1 MPHNIC
7 SFIPVTKV
15 INDVLLKYDNYHVLF
30 IFVQLQFFIMS
41 KCEQCIIKQFN
52 SLKSLTTDE
61 LVRISKCKTS
71 MIIKK
76 GEVIFEEGE
85 MLNGVYCVKD
95 GICKLSKLSENGKD
109 QIVKMVVKGQLLG
122 QRSLI
127 SDESSNLQAVALNDM
142 EVCFIPKSEILKDLQ
157 NNSKFSFDV
166 LKEMAHD
173 LKEADDVIVNMA
185 QKHVR
190 QRLAETL
197 VYIHDTFG
205 TNPDGTLSILLS
217 REDFANIV
225 GTATES
231 AIRVLSQFKKDGLI
245 SSIGKQIK
253 IEDLSGLKRVE

>member
-1 MPHNIC
+1 MG
-7 SFIPVTKV
+7 
-15 INDVLLKYDNYHVLF
+15 
-30 IFVQLQFFIMS
+30 

-52 SLKSLTTDE
+52 SLKALTSDE

-71 MIIKK
+71 KTIKK
-76 GEVIFEEGE
+76 GEILFEEGE
-85 MLNGVYCVKD
+85 NINGVYCVKD

-109 QIVKMVVKGQLLG
+109 QIVKMVVKGQLIG
-122 QRSLI
+122 QRSLVT
-127 SDESSNLQAVALNDM
+127 DESSNLQATALNDM
-142 EVCFIPKSEILKDLQ
+142 EVCFIPKSEIIADLQ
-157 NNSKFSFDV
+157 KNANFSFEI

-185 QKHVR
+185 QKSVR

-197 VYIHDTFG
+197 VYIHDSFG
-205 TNPDGTLSILLS
+205 TNPDGTLSVILS

-245 SSIGKQIK
+245 STTGKYIK
-253 IEDLSGLKRVE
+253 IENLNGLKFVE